1 MCRQICRLLLFS
13 SLCWSQFVCNCQ
25 FFRIQNLGSKRK
37 INLKHINSNNSSN
50 AIQQRNIKTL
60 LRFDAC
66 RTDFLADSL
75 NNFSVI
81 LGITT
86 DRSDRELNGLNVHR
100 DLEETDSITI
110 VFSPP
115 HKQSPAACGISK
127 SFDYFY
133 DCCLA

>member
-1 MCRQICRLLLFS
+1 MLF
-13 SLCWSQFVCNCQ
+13 
-25 FFRIQNLGSKRK
+25 
-37 INLKHINSNNSSN
+37 NNEMFLF
-50 AIQQRNIKTL
+50 IHQ
-60 LRFDAC
+60 DAPSRGVSA
-66 RTDFLADSL
+66 RTVLISEADSL
-75 NNFSVI
+75 NNFSGI

-86 DRSDRELNGLNVHR
+86 DRSDRGLNGLNVHR